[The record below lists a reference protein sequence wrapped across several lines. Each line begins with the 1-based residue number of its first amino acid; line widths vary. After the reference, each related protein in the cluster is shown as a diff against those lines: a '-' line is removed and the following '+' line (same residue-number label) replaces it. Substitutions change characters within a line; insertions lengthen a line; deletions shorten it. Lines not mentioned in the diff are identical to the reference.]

1 MRKIDVVLLT
11 LVPILIVALCIVVFA
26 VIPNER
32 TQGFVQKIFY
42 AHVPCHF
49 AAFTAFGVTAWKS
62 FRYLATKELHHDR
75 TAAASAEVGLLFV
88 SLGLISGMLWARP
101 VWGIWWTWDLRLTTT
116 FILWLIFVAYAI
128 LRRSVGDP
136 ERRAMLSSV
145 VGLVAFLD
153 VPVVYMANRVKASQ
167 HPAPVVGG
175 GEGSGLAPGF
185 ALALVM
191 GIVTILVSYI
201 ALTRARMRTEELAEQ
216 VELAAVQSSF
226 EER

>member
-1 MRKIDVVLLT
+1 MRTIDKTLLALAPLLALVLA
-11 LVPILIVALCIVVFA
+11 VVVFA

-42 AHVPCHF
+42 VHVPCHF

-88 SLGLISGMLWARP
+88 SLGLLSGMLWARP

-116 FILWLIFVAYAI
+116 FILWLIFLSYAI

-185 ALALVM
+185 ALALSLGVA
-191 GIVTILVSYI
+191 TILVSYI
-201 ALTRARMRTEELAEQ
+201 ALVRVRMRAAELEEQ
-216 VELAAVQSSF
+216 VELAAVEKSF
-226 EER
+226 QER